1 MSDLDD
7 FEQARL
13 DVREQELVAVDNEF
27 QRSEYN
33 RAPQERVS
41 KQDIGLWSDV
51 AREWHRGASI
61 AKVRLRP

>member
-1 MSDLDD
+1 MK
-7 FEQARL
+7 
-13 DVREQELVAVDNEF
+13 QELEVVDNKF
-27 QRSEYN
+27 RRSEYN

-61 AKVRLRP
+61 AKVRLSP

>member
-1 MSDLDD
+1 MK
-7 FEQARL
+7 
-13 DVREQELVAVDNEF
+13 QELVVVDNKF
-27 QRSEYN
+27 RRSEYN

-61 AKVRLRP
+61 AKVRLSP